1 VFLFQGKEYEG
12 QEVTGDTQGEISKD
26 RLRKMVEESMN
37 CGGDGWFLLD
47 TTVPSFTAFTVP
59 HD

>member
-1 VFLFQGKEYEG
+1 
-12 QEVTGDTQGEISKD
+12 VTGDTQDEISKD